1 MKKVATF
8 LISYW
13 KSPEYILCREQ
24 DSEKALLE
32 EIIFSNFVG
41 WLLER
46 GFMPRSFL
54 AFS

>member
-1 MKKVATF
+1 MKKAATF

-13 KSPEYILCREQ
+13 KSPEYILRREQ
-24 DSEKALLE
+24 DSEKALLK